1 MEKLYK
7 AETSNIIALCHI
19 IDDFEK
25 FEKRLVS
32 MISAKNNYEFAIE
45 LMNISAGKSKLGLRK
60 VKRFYIKNKTI
71 IDTINKYSNIPRFI
85 DDNYDFYRNRHGDL
99 RFFYKYILSHKEDID
114 KILGVLEKLT
124 ELNCYKIEF
133 SEDLD
138 FTKETYRLY
147 DFLRSNFS
155 IIYLDNIE
163 VIPSYTSDINYKT
176 TSSNYKMELNV
187 SGNLISEFG
196 PKIALNSLI
205 FDPERLPKSVK
216 KEDTFEHILNLK
228 KEQKEKTSLIRNS
241 VDLSISV
248 SDLDSM
254 LISVSERISG
264 LDGIQ
269 NKNEL
274 NEVLLSIRNDV
285 EKLKILSAQYDSSV
299 SEKEPLL
306 TPEILKKEKELCLR
320 RRYDAS
326 IDLC

>member
-25 FEKRLVS
+25 FEKRLMS

-60 VKRFYIKNKTI
+60 VKRFYIENKTI
-71 IDTINKYSNIPRFI
+71 IDTINKYSTMPRFI
-85 DDNYDFYRNRHGDL
+85 DDYYYFYRNRHGDL
-99 RFFYKYILSHKEDID
+99 RFFYEYILSHKEDID

-138 FTKETYRLY
+138 FTKETYRFY
-147 DFLRSNFS
+147 DFLRPV
-155 IIYLDNIE
+155 YLDNIE

-187 SGNLISEFG
+187 SSNSISESG
-196 PKIALNSLI
+196 TKITLNSLI

-216 KEDTFEHILNLK
+216 KEDTFEHILKLK